1 MDSNLRSVTN
11 QALFIYHYPKPRGL
25 ASRYN
30 YTSQD
35 SDLGQP
41 RFGNAKHF
49 GKGPPWILGRFH
61 WALSLLCPCVYLSEP
76 VRETEMLRSFLKN
89 SSFIIRRLAHAFPT
103 FFCLGKEAVRHLT
116 TISQREVIGFF
127 KKKKKK
133 TSEWRGNPFCSG
145 RWMRFDGHYPLAA
158 QASRCPRPADI
169 CNWCQGPINHPV
181 SKRPCNAFYISTY
194 VESKR
199 VCHRGKPLSRRKKLF
214 WKPFPA

>member
-41 RFGNAKHF
+41 RFRNAKHF

-116 TISQREVIGFF
+116 TITQREVIGFKKKR
-127 KKKKKK
+127 KKKKLL
-133 TSEWRGNPFCSG
+133 SEEAIHFVP
-145 RWMRFDGHYPLAA
+145 AA
-158 QASRCPRPADI
+158 ECDLMDTIHLQRRPPGALVADI

>member
-61 WALSLLCPCVYLSEP
+61 WALFLLCPCVYLSEP
-76 VRETEMLRSFLKN
+76 VCETEMLRSFLKN

-116 TISQREVIGFF
+116 TISQREVIGF

-133 TSEWRGNPFCSG
+133 NFWVKRQSILFRPLNAIWWTLSTCSAG
-145 RWMRFDGHYPLAA
+145 LPVPSPQTFATGVRA
-158 QASRCPRPADI
+158 Q
-169 CNWCQGPINHPV
+169 
-181 SKRPCNAFYISTY
+181 
-194 VESKR
+194 
-199 VCHRGKPLSRRKKLF
+199 
-214 WKPFPA
+214 